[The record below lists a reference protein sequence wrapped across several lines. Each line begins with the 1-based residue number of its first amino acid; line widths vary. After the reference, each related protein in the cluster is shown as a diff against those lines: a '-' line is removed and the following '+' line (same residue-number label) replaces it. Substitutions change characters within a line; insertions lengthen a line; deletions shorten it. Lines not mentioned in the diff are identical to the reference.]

1 MASEEEKKRRQA
13 AAAATEAGKSV
24 NESLRAL
31 GETYQKPSAYTGN
44 RKLYDS
50 PRAKVSAKS
59 EAFKGGEVHDPYT
72 EKQLVLRKQD
82 AKLQYGE
89 QWQEHLA
96 EADHT
101 IPIERVHETYKDD
114 AWVTNE
120 NLRDAAN
127 SDENIRVTSRKVNNA
142 KRSRT
147 NEELVDDA
155 AYLED
160 KGIRIDEKG
169 KARARSD
176 SEKAREHID
185 EKINRDKVQNVADG
199 FHRAGTQTAIQ
210 AGGVTAAL
218 STMDNMVAVIR
229 GDKTPAEALKDIAA
243 DAGGAAVSGY
253 VIGGGVSVVA
263 HTLSTSSSPFVQNLV
278 KSNVPGKVV
287 TAVMATG
294 KTLKKYASGEITTE
308 ECILELGASGV
319 STVTTGYTAAVG
331 QALIPIPFVGA
342 AVGAMF
348 GTVVSGALHK
358 SFKESMD
365 RANLAREEYERVRA
379 AADVSMAR
387 MNAEREEFEEA
398 VAELFAERRGE
409 IITAFE
415 QITNGIMTQDIDEKI
430 SGKAGIAVAFGK
442 DIEFHSVDEFIDLMD
457 DDTWTLKL
465 R

>member
-1 MASEEEKKRRQA
+1 MASEEEEKRRQA
-13 AAAATEAGKSV
+13 VAAATEAGKSV

-147 NEELVDDA
+147 NEELVDVV

-160 KGIRIDEKG
+160 KGIRIYVKG
-169 KARARSD
+169 KSRARSD

-457 DDTWTLKL
+457 DDTWTSKL

>member
-13 AAAATEAGKSV
+13 AAAATEAGESV
-24 NESLRAL
+24 HESLRAL

-82 AKLQYGE
+82 AKVQYGE
-89 QWQEHLA
+89 HWQEHLA

-101 IPIERVHETYKDD
+101 IPIEHVHETYKDD

-176 SEKAREHID
+176 SKKAREHID
-185 EKINRDKVQNVADG
+185 EKIRRDKVQNVAG
-199 FHRAGTQTAIQ
+199 AFHRAGTQTAIQ

-218 STMDNMVAVIR
+218 STMDNMAAVIR
-229 GDKTPAEALKDIAA
+229 GDKTPTEALKDIAA
-243 DAGGAAVSGY
+243 DTGGAAVSGY

-348 GTVVSGALHK
+348 GTVVSGALYH

-379 AADVSMAR
+379 AADVAIAR
-387 MNAEREEFEEA
+387 MNAEREEFEAA
-398 VAELFAERRGE
+398 VAELFSWRSSEVDAGFAQLER
-409 IITAFE
+409 AS
-415 QITNGIMTQDIDEKI
+415 QNADID
-430 SGKAGIAVAFGK
+430 GMLAGLSQIAGAYGK
-442 DIEFHSVDEFIDLMD
+442 DIEYHSFDEFDAMMSD
-457 DDTWTLKL
+457 DSRPFEL
-465 R
+465 

>member
-1 MASEEEKKRRQA
+1 MASEEEEKRRQA
-13 AAAATEAGKSV
+13 VAAATEAGKSV

-185 EKINRDKVQNVADG
+185 EKINRDKVKNVADG

>member
-1 MASEEEKKRRQA
+1 MTSEEEKKRRQA
-13 AAAATEAGKSV
+13 AAAATEAGESV

-176 SEKAREHID
+176 SKKAREHID
-185 EKINRDKVQNVADG
+185 EKIRRDKVQNVAG
-199 FHRAGTQTAIQ
+199 AFHRAGTQTAIQ

-218 STMDNMVAVIR
+218 STMDNMAAVIR
-229 GDKTPAEALKDIAA
+229 GDKTPTEALKDIAA
-243 DAGGAAVSGY
+243 DTGGAAVSGY

-379 AADVSMAR
+379 AADVAIAR
-387 MNAEREEFEEA
+387 MNAEREEFEAA

-409 IITAFE
+409 IIAAFE

>member
-1 MASEEEKKRRQA
+1 MASEEEEKRRQA
-13 AAAATEAGKSV
+13 VAAATEAGKSV

-457 DDTWTLKL
+457 DDTWTSKL